1 MYSCIIDIIN
11 ISDIGLRLI
20 VTLCECSDVYSSAC
34 VCIHV

>member
-1 MYSCIIDIIN
+1 MYSYIIDII
-11 ISDIGLRLI
+11 DITDYWLRLI